1 MEMEYEFAWLLSV
14 FAEWIIALNA
24 GEERTNEQQREML
37 SGIDDGIEIIRGRG
51 RNCPALHSVNNSS
64 LRSLILN
71 KREIIQKMAQRVEY
85 VDWSTLS
92 RERDEICI
100 LLSLSFNWKVPW
112 LNRIL
117 LKIDAVEFWL
127 RNVSSLIS
135 SAREREMFHHSLTF
149 AKGKQRSIADSLN
162 NDGRKESVCPTKRHT
177 SEHCQQRRV

>member
-1 MEMEYEFAWLLSV
+1 MQV
-14 FAEWIIALNA
+14 KN
-24 GEERTNEQQREML
+24 ERASEQQRDAL
-37 SGIDDGIEIIRGRG
+37 GHRRWNRNHQRKG
-51 RNCPALHSVNNSS
+51 RNCPALHSVNNPSF
-64 LRSLILN
+64 RSLILN
-71 KREIIQKMAQRVEY
+71 KREREIIQKMAQQVEY

-135 SAREREMFHHSLTF
+135 SPREMFHHSLTF

-162 NDGRKESVCPTKRHT
+162 NDGRKENVCPTKCT
-177 SEHCQQRRV
+177 SKRRDTQVNTVNRDESN